1 MRSITAS
8 SLRDF
13 DRWQISSPWP
23 AFAGIFSGSPR
34 NMTKLL
40 PAWRRARPINRHPWY
55 GGNVYGLCG
64 MAFGARRRLAPWPV
78 RGAHSMP
85 ACWPGVGTD
94 EWGGS
99 NPQTTL
105 ANFMRFPRGLRE
117 SAAPHASDQ
126 ITRREVTVIG
136 KSLAV
141 LIVIAGISASA
152 SLPSL
157 AQDDETAA
165 IAKALPEATVSIE
178 QGLKLSEPQGK
189 PISAEYEIDSGM
201 LLLSVYTVKENQFR
215 EVTINA
221 KSGSLEKVEPLRDGD
236 AVKDA
241 QNQSAAMEKA
251 KVPLDVA
258 LGIAVN
264 ENNGYRAASIVPLLD
279 GERPVASIILIK
291 GEDAKRVV
299 EKLE

>member
-1 MRSITAS
+1 
-8 SLRDF
+8 
-13 DRWQISSPWP
+13 
-23 AFAGIFSGSPR
+23 
-34 NMTKLL
+34 
-40 PAWRRARPINRHPWY
+40 
-55 GGNVYGLCG
+55 
-64 MAFGARRRLAPWPV
+64 
-78 RGAHSMP
+78 
-85 ACWPGVGTD
+85 
-94 EWGGS
+94 
-99 NPQTTL
+99 
-105 ANFMRFPRGLRE
+105 
-117 SAAPHASDQ
+117 
-126 ITRREVTVIG
+126 VIG

-141 LIVIAGISASA
+141 SIVIAGISASA

-241 QNQSAAMEKA
+241 QNHSAAMEKA